1 MSFQNR
7 IEGNEIIVFADTS
20 LYSKDSVF
28 KCLYWYGD
36 KYHTNV
42 SFVDSNTYKI
52 SLKPMSD
59 NPMSGEQA
67 EKLLQ
72 KLERDLIDFNLR
84 DIVTKETKNIRD
96 LLTAKAFSNGE
107 FDELPP
113 GELSDPVG
121 FNINEI
127 KNDWCQTWKKYKK
140 I

>member
-1 MSFQNR
+1 MNFQNR
-7 IEGNEIIVFADTS
+7 SVGNEIIVFADTS
-20 LYSKDSVF
+20 LYTKDGIF

-36 KYHTNV
+36 KYRTNV
-42 SFVDSNTYKI
+42 SFADSNTYKI
-52 SLKPMSD
+52 SLKPLSD
-59 NPMSGEQA
+59 NPLSHDQS

-113 GELSDPVG
+113 GEISDPVG
-121 FNINEI
+121 FNVNEI
-127 KNDWCQTWKKYKK
+127 KND
-140 I
+140 